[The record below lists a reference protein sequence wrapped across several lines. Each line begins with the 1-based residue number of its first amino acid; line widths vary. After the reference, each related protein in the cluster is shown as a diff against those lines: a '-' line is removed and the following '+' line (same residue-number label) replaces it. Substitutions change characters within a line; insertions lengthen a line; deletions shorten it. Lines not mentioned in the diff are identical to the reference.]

1 MVVTLKSH
9 QKGKTMELQAIV
21 GIVINE
27 LKRQGFELTIDENIY
42 ILEKDEDIIEIV
54 RDESIIISKL

>member
-9 QKGKTMELQAIV
+9 QKGKIMELQAIV

-54 RDESIIISKL
+54 RDESLIISKL